1 MMSISKKIAV
11 LFLISFVLMSIIGFW
26 IDNINSKRIDDL
38 IKEKYLKIA
47 NELLLNIDN
56 KSKIDELLKKYQLK
70 PLNSIKKQN
79 EILYEK
85 THTFG
90 FVSIQKESFEDE
102 FILHINFLDEHLI
115 LKTPDEQNI
124 NDKLQL
130 NALIFLDIFI
140 LILTFAYI
148 LKLLYPL
155 KSITKEIE
163 NFSHGN
169 LSSRINITS
178 NDEIGTLA
186 KTFNSMASTLE
197 NLITTREA
205 LLRDIGHELRT
216 PIAKGKFAL
225 EKIDDFSQKE
235 LLKKIFKDLETLT
248 NELLE
253 LEKLNSS
260 KLHFSTFSAETLILE
275 ALSKL
280 YINDESN
287 IQLHIKE
294 DFRITGD
301 LHYLCLA
308 LKNIIDN
315 ALKYATSLPV
325 TIEATAH
332 SICVSNH
339 GNPLVKEL
347 EHYLKPFTQE
357 RQERDGFGL
366 GLSIVNK
373 VMHKHQFDLSYEF
386 KEEQNHFTLFFV
398 KKV

>member
-1 MMSISKKIAV
+1 MLISKKIAV

-163 NFSHGN
+163 NFSKGN

-197 NLITTREA
+197 NLITTREE

-280 YINDESN
+280 YIND
-287 IQLHIKE
+287 
-294 DFRITGD
+294 
-301 LHYLCLA
+301 
-308 LKNIIDN
+308 
-315 ALKYATSLPV
+315 
-325 TIEATAH
+325 
-332 SICVSNH
+332 
-339 GNPLVKEL
+339 
-347 EHYLKPFTQE
+347 
-357 RQERDGFGL
+357 
-366 GLSIVNK
+366 
-373 VMHKHQFDLSYEF
+373 
-386 KEEQNHFTLFFV
+386 
-398 KKV
+398 